1 MQHLRIAYDLL
12 VIMIGLA
19 ALALTFSWVLRTREA
34 DLRNFFLLYA
44 LFTAELLISLV
55 QKYLSLN
62 VAGYSARSWYLI
74 MGLRQLFDISVVV
87 ATIHFLL
94 AAYRIKA
101 RRPLA
106 ITFFVLM
113 VLAQALVV
121 SPIGAV
127 LDADSGTIHLGP
139 GAEISSGIYLASF
152 TFAIVLGW
160 GWLGRV
166 WKTDRRN
173 FILGLLI
180 FATVGYLESINS
192 FTHLL
197 RLPEASQA
205 APGGFLVSSI
215 PYALYGIFLIVYFL
229 RYFVPA
235 SFEVDALFEA
245 FLGKYGITGRERQII
260 LMVVQGKSN
269 VDIAR
274 ELVVSLATV
283 KTHLHNVYG
292 KIGVKSRY
300 DLLARVRSGQ

>member
-1 MQHLRIAYDLL
+1 MQHLEIAYDLL

-19 ALALTFSWVLRTREA
+19 ALALAFSWLLRTREA
-34 DLRNFFLLYA
+34 DLRNFCLLYA
-44 LFTAELLISLV
+44 LFTAVLLISLV
-55 QKYLSLN
+55 QKYLALN
-62 VAGYSARSWYLI
+62 VAGYSARTWYI
-74 MGLRQLFDISVVV
+74 ITGLRQLFDAAVVV

-94 AAYRIKA
+94 AAYRVRA

-106 ITFFVLM
+106 IAFVVLM
-113 VLAQALVV
+113 VIAEALVV

-127 LDADSGTIHLGP
+127 LDADKGIIHLGP
-139 GAEISSGIYLASF
+139 GVAIATGAYLTSF
-152 TFAIVLGW
+152 TFLMVLGW
-160 GWLGRV
+160 GWLGRA
-166 WKTDRRN
+166 WKTDRRT

-180 FATVGYLESINS
+180 FATTGYLESIRS
-192 FTHLL
+192 FTRML
-197 RLPEASQA
+197 RVSESSQS

-235 SFEVDALFEA
+235 SVEVDALFEA
-245 FLGKYGITGRERQII
+245 FLEKYGITGREREII

-269 VDIAR
+269 VVIAR

-283 KTHLHNVYG
+283 KTHLHNIYG

>member
-1 MQHLRIAYDLL
+1 MQHLEIAYDLL

-19 ALALTFSWVLRTREA
+19 ALAISFSWLLRTREA
-34 DLRNFFLLYA
+34 DLRNFCVVYA
-44 LFTAELLISLV
+44 LFTAVLLIALV
-55 QKYLSLN
+55 EKYLALN

-74 MGLRQLFDISVVV
+74 KGLRQLFDAAVVV

-94 AAYRIKA
+94 AAYRVKA

-106 ITFFVLM
+106 IAFVLLM
-113 VLAQALVV
+113 VVAEALVV

-127 LDADSGTIHLGP
+127 LDAASRTIHIGP
-139 GAEISSGIYLASF
+139 GVAIASGAYLASF
-152 TFAIVLGW
+152 TFLIILGW
-160 GWLGRV
+160 GWLHRV
-166 WKTDRRN
+166 WKTDRRT

-180 FATVGYLESINS
+180 FATIGYLESIRS
-192 FTHLL
+192 FTRML
-197 RLPEASQA
+197 RVSESSQST
-205 APGGFLVSSI
+205 PGGFLVSSI

-235 SFEVDALFEA
+235 SVEVDALFEA
-245 FLGKYGITGRERQII
+245 FLEKYGVTGREREII

-283 KTHLHNVYG
+283 KTHLHNIYG